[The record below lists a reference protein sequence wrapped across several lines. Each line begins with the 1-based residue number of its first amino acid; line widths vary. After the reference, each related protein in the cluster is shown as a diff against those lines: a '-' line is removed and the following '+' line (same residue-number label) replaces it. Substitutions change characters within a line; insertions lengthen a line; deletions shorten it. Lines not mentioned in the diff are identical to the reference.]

1 MMHPPQPSTNVPGYA
16 LVGAVAFAS
25 GVTHTISAAV
35 IAVEMTGNLPMLLPC
50 LVVAVI
56 AAGITKVPTPS
67 VYHLSYSPYLAP
79 V

>member
-67 VYHLSYSPYLAP
+67 I
-79 V
+79 